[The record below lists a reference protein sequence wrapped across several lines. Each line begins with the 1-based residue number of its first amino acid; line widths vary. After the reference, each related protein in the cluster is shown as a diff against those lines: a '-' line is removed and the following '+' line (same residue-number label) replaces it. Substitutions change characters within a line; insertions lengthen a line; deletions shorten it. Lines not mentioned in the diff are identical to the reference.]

1 MSLCCLIQLTK
12 LYDLNVAPT
21 VISEFLKDLNVDD
34 VGTFLPK
41 TLLNHNE
48 KSLATLNIANGT
60 FAADSEAEKIIKY
73 FEKLVTDT
81 LSITVSIEH

>member
-1 MSLCCLIQLTK
+1 MFLCCLIQVTK

-21 VISEFLKDLNVDD
+21 VISEFLKDFNNDD

-41 TLLNHNE
+41 TLFNRNE
-48 KSLATLNIANGT
+48 KSLATLNIAKGI

-73 FEKLVTDT
+73 FEK
-81 LSITVSIEH
+81 

>member
-41 TLLNHNE
+41 TLLNRNE
-48 KSLATLNIANGT
+48 KTLAMLNIGNGI
-60 FAADSEAEKIIKY
+60 FATDSEAEKIIKY
-73 FEKLVTDT
+73 FEK
-81 LSITVSIEH
+81 

>member
-1 MSLCCLIQLTK
+1 ML
-12 LYDLNVAPT
+12 P

-41 TLLNHNE
+41 TLLNRNE
-48 KSLATLNIANGT
+48 KSLAMLNIANDI

-73 FEKLVTDT
+73 FEK
-81 LSITVSIEH
+81 

>member
-41 TLLNHNE
+41 KMLNCNE
-48 KSLATLNIANGT
+48 KSLATLNIANGI
-60 FAADSEAEKIIKY
+60 FAADTEAEKIIKY
-73 FEKLVTDT
+73 FEK
-81 LSITVSIEH
+81 

>member
-1 MSLCCLIQLTK
+1 MSLCCLIQVTK

-21 VISEFLKDLNVDD
+21 VISEFLKDFNGDD

-41 TLLNHNE
+41 TLFNRNE
-48 KSLATLNIANGT
+48 KSLAMLNIAKGI

-73 FEKLVTDT
+73 FEK
-81 LSITVSIEH
+81 

>member
-1 MSLCCLIQLTK
+1 MLLCCLIQVTK

-21 VISEFLKDLNVDD
+21 VISEFLKDYNNDD

-41 TLLNHNE
+41 TLFNRNE
-48 KSLATLNIANGT
+48 KSLATLNINKGI

-73 FEKLVTDT
+73 FEK
-81 LSITVSIEH
+81 